1 MKILEHA
8 QRHALEMMQKTLNIY
23 FLLIITVLLAACGQG
38 NRDRSKIPPSPF
50 QLESVMNTAAV
61 DALTDAI
68 RSNPSVAENYFKR
81 AAVFLKINNTERAME
96 DINRADQ
103 LKQNTGKYL
112 FVKALILRKMKRY
125 NEAFSFAQS
134 AEILNVDTPELYT
147 LLGDLSQQ
155 KNDIPSAEKYLAK
168 SLQIAP
174 YDGETHFYKGTLAAR
189 KGDTLTAISLIN
201 KAIEMKPSFREGY
214 TKLTEV
220 LQNYRMYDSALVVN
234 KSAMMQFPNSADL
247 FVERG
252 LVFFKFGRL
261 DSALV
266 NYEKAAAIDNK
277 RTDVLLYSAAIYYRW
292 KSYTK
297 ALENYEKA
305 LDINEDTPK
314 VNYLIGLTQ
323 EQLGNM
329 EGAEEALKEA
339 VEKNPNDEQ
348 AIIALNRVSG
358 RVNDGMTNYTPP
370 TPFKARKP
378 VTPAPKPVVVEEP
391 KKLLDTSRLR
401 INTIKPKAK
410 VNVKTDSAKRV
421 GF

>member
-1 MKILEHA
+1 MPIGVPLA
-8 QRHALEMMQKTLNIY
+8 MMQKIVNIY
-23 FLLIITVLLAACGQG
+23 FFLIIVVLLSACGQG

-50 QLESVMNTAAV
+50 QVESVMNDAAV
-61 DALTDAI
+61 EALTDAI

-81 AAVFLKINNTERAME
+81 AAVFLKIGNTERALE

-112 FVKALILRKMKRY
+112 FTKALILRKMKKY

-174 YDGETHFYKGTLAAR
+174 YDGETHFYRGTLAAR

-214 TKLTEV
+214 SKLTEV

-234 KSAMMQFPNSADL
+234 KSAMVQFPNSADL
-247 FVERG
+247 YVERG
-252 LVFFKFGRL
+252 LVFFKSGRL

-266 NYEKAAAIDNK
+266 NYEKATAIDNK

-297 ALENYEKA
+297 ALENYKKA

-329 EGAEEALKEA
+329 TEAEEALKEA

-358 RVNDGMTNYTPP
+358 RVNAGITTYTPAIP
-370 TPFKARKP
+370 TRVRKP
-378 VTPAPKPVVVEEP
+378 VPTPKPVVAEEP

-401 INTIKPKAK
+401 IHTITPKAK
-410 VNVKTDSAKRV
+410 VNVKTDSSRKIK
-421 GF
+421 F

>member
-1 MKILEHA
+1 
-8 QRHALEMMQKTLNIY
+8 MQKRLNIY
-23 FLLIITVLLAACGQG
+23 FLVIVAALLAACGQG

-50 QLESVMNTAAV
+50 QVESVMNTAAV

-81 AAVFLKINNTERAME
+81 ASVFLKIGNTERALE

-125 NEAFSFAQS
+125 NDAFSFAQS
-134 AEILNVDTPELYT
+134 AEILNIDTPELYT

-155 KNDIPSAEKYLAK
+155 KNDLASAEKYLAK

-174 YDGETHFYKGTLAAR
+174 YDGETYFYKGTLAAR
-189 KGDTLTAISLIN
+189 KGDTLTAIALMNQS
-201 KAIEMKPSFREGY
+201 IEMKPSFREGY

-234 KSAMMQFPNSADL
+234 KSAMVQFPDNPD
-247 FVERG
+247 FMVERG
-252 LVFFKFGRL
+252 LVFFKAGRL
-261 DSALV
+261 DSALA
-266 NYEKAAAIDNK
+266 NYEKVTVVDSK

-292 KSYTK
+292 KSYLK
-297 ALENYEKA
+297 ALENYEKV

-329 EGAEEALKEA
+329 EAAEEALKEA

-358 RVNDGMTNYTPP
+358 RVNAGMPNYTPTSVP
-370 TPFKARKP
+370 VRKP
-378 VTPAPKPVVVEEP
+378 AKPAPKPVVVEEP

-401 INTIKPKAK
+401 INIIKPKEK
-410 VNVKTDSAKRV
+410 VNVKTDSSKRIR
-421 GF
+421 F

>member
-1 MKILEHA
+1 
-8 QRHALEMMQKTLNIY
+8 MQKQFNLY
-23 FLLIITVLLAACGQG
+23 FLLIIAVMLAACGQG
-38 NRDRSKIPPSPF
+38 NRERSKIPPSPF
-50 QLESVMNTAAV
+50 QLESVMNKEAI
-61 DALTDAI
+61 DALTEAI

-81 AAVFLKINNTERAME
+81 ASVFLKTGNSERALE

-112 FVKALILRKMKRY
+112 FVKALILRKMKKY
-125 NEAFSFAQS
+125 SEAFSFAQS
-134 AEILNVDTPELYT
+134 AEILNIDTPELYT

-155 KNDIPSAEKYLAK
+155 KNDLASAEKYLAK

-174 YDGETHFYKGTLAAR
+174 YDGETYFYKGTLAAR
-189 KGDTLTAISLIN
+189 KGDTISAISLIN
-201 KAIEMKPSFREGY
+201 QSVEMKPSFREGY
-214 TKLTEV
+214 SKLTEI

-234 KSAMMQFPNSADL
+234 RSAIAQFPNSAADL
-247 FVERG
+247 YVERG
-252 LVFFKFGRL
+252 LVYFKVGRL

-266 NYEKAAAIDNK
+266 NYERAASIDNK

-292 KSYTK
+292 KSYEK
-297 ALENYEKA
+297 ALETYERV
-305 LDINEDTPK
+305 LEINEATPK
-314 VNYLIGLTQ
+314 VDYFIGLTQ

-329 EGAEEALKEA
+329 QKAEDALKEA

-358 RVNDGMTNYTPP
+358 RVNADYGNYQPAPAPVRRP
-370 TPFKARKP
+370 TPA
-378 VTPAPKPVVVEEP
+378 APKPVVVEEP

-410 VNVKTDSAKRV
+410 VNVKTDSTRKI

>member
-1 MKILEHA
+1 MSVDIPLI
-8 QRHALEMMQKTLNIY
+8 MMQRQVNIY
-23 FLLIITVLLAACGQG
+23 FLLIIASLLAACGQG
-38 NRDRSKIPPSPF
+38 NRDRSKIPPSPY
-50 QLESVMNTAAV
+50 QTESVMNTAAV
-61 DALTDAI
+61 DALTEAI

-81 AAVFLKINNTERAME
+81 ASIFLKTNNTERALE

-112 FVKALILRKMKRY
+112 FVKAMILRKMKRY

-134 AEILNVDTPELYT
+134 AEILNIDTPELYT

-155 KNDIPSAEKYLAK
+155 KNDLVSAEKYLAK

-189 KGDTLTAISLIN
+189 KGDTLKAIALIN
-201 KAIEMKPSFREGY
+201 QAIEMKPSFREGY
-214 TKLTEV
+214 SKLTEV

-234 KSAMMQFPNSADL
+234 KSAMVQFPKNADL

-252 LVFFKFGRL
+252 LVFFKVGRL

-266 NYEKAAAIDNK
+266 NYEKAAALDGK
-277 RTDVLLYSAAIYYRW
+277 RTDVLLYSGAIYYRW
-292 KSYTK
+292 KSYER
-297 ALENYEKA
+297 ALQNYEKV
-305 LDINEDTPK
+305 LDINENTPK
-314 VNYLIGLTQ
+314 VDYLIGLTQ
-323 EQLGNM
+323 EQLGNI
-329 EGAEEALKEA
+329 EKSEEALKAA

-358 RVNDGMTNYTPP
+358 IVNAGIGNYTPP
-370 TPFKARKP
+370 VQARR
-378 VTPAPKPVVVEEP
+378 PAPASSKPVVVEEP
-391 KKLLDTSRLR
+391 RKLLDTTRLR

-410 VNVKTDSAKRV
+410 VNVKTDTSKKIS
-421 GF
+421 F

>member
-1 MKILEHA
+1 MKILEYTRWYAIHMMHKQA
-8 QRHALEMMQKTLNIY
+8 NLYFIVIIAL
-23 FLLIITVLLAACGQG
+23 FLAACGQG

-50 QLESVMNTAAV
+50 QTESVMNTAAV
-61 DALTDAI
+61 DALTEAI

-81 AAVFLKINNTERAME
+81 ASIFLKTGNTERALE

-112 FVKALILRKMKRY
+112 FVKALILRKMKKY

-155 KNDIPSAEKYLAK
+155 KNDLASAEKYLAK

-189 KGDTLTAISLIN
+189 KGDTLTAIALIN
-201 KAIEMKPSFREGY
+201 QAIEMKPSFREGY

-234 KSAMMQFPNSADL
+234 KSAMIQFPNSADL

-266 NYEKAAAIDNK
+266 NYEKAATIDAK

-292 KSYTK
+292 KSYER
-297 ALENYEKA
+297 ALQNYEKV
-305 LDINEDTPK
+305 LDINENTPK
-314 VNYLIGLTQ
+314 IDYLIGLTQ

-329 EGAEEALKEA
+329 EKAEEALKEA

-348 AIIALNRVSG
+348 AMIALNRVSG
-358 RVNDGMTNYTPP
+358 RVNAGIGTYTPP
-370 TPFKARKP
+370 AP
-378 VTPAPKPVVVEEP
+378 VRRPTPAPSKPVVVEEP

-410 VNVKTDSAKRV
+410 VNVKTDSTKKI
-421 GF
+421 GI

>member
-1 MKILEHA
+1 
-8 QRHALEMMQKTLNIY
+8 MMQKQLNIN
-23 FLLIITVLLAACGQG
+23 FLLVIIVLLTACGQG
-38 NRDRSKIPPSPF
+38 SRDRSKIPPSPF
-50 QLESVMNTAAV
+50 QVESVMNTAAV

-81 AAVFLKINNTERAME
+81 AEVFLKIGNTERALE

-112 FVKALILRKMKRY
+112 FVKALILRKMKKY

-134 AEILNVDTPELYT
+134 AEILNIDTPELYT

-155 KNDIPSAEKYLAK
+155 KNDIVSAEKYLAK

-174 YDGETHFYKGTLAAR
+174 YDGETHFYRGTLAAR
-189 KGDTLTAISLIN
+189 KGDTLTAIALIN

-214 TKLTEV
+214 SKLTEV

-234 KSAMMQFPNSADL
+234 KSAISQFPKNPDL
-247 FVERG
+247 IVERG

-266 NYEKAAAIDNK
+266 NYEKAAAMDDK

-292 KSYTK
+292 KSYTR
-297 ALENYEKA
+297 ALENYKKA

-329 EGAEEALKEA
+329 EDAEEALKEA

-358 RVNDGMTNYTPP
+358 RVNAGMTNYTP
-370 TPFKARKP
+370 TPVHVRRP
-378 VTPAPKPVVVEEP
+378 VPQAPKPVVVEEP

-401 INTIKPKAK
+401 INTIKPKVK
-410 VNVKTDSAKRV
+410 VNVKTDSSKRIK
-421 GF
+421 F

>member
-1 MKILEHA
+1 MKILGYASSHTI
-8 QRHALEMMQKTLNIY
+8 EMMQKTLNIY
-23 FLLIITVLLAACGQG
+23 FLLIITVLLGACGQG

-81 AAVFLKINNTERAME
+81 AAVFLKVGNTERALE

-112 FVKALILRKMKRY
+112 FTKALILRKMKRY

-174 YDGETHFYKGTLAAR
+174 FDGETHFYRGTLAAR
-189 KGDTLTAISLIN
+189 KGDTLAAISLIN

-220 LQNYRMYDSALVVN
+220 LQNYRIYDSALVVN
-234 KSAMMQFPNSADL
+234 KSAMAQFPNNADL

-266 NYEKAAAIDNK
+266 NYEKAAVIDDK

-292 KSYTK
+292 KSYTR
-297 ALENYEKA
+297 ALENYKKA

-358 RVNDGMTNYTPP
+358 RVNEGMTNYTPP
-370 TPFKARKP
+370 PTHVRKP
-378 VTPAPKPVVVEEP
+378 VTPAPKPVVVEEQ

-401 INTIKPKAK
+401 INTIKPKVK
-410 VNVKTDSAKRV
+410 VNVKTDSSRKIK
-421 GF
+421 F

>member
-1 MKILEHA
+1 
-8 QRHALEMMQKTLNIY
+8 MQKSVNIY
-23 FLLIITVLLAACGQG
+23 FLLSITVLLAACGQG

-50 QLESVMNTAAV
+50 QVESVMNTAAV

-81 AAVFLKINNTERAME
+81 ASVFLKIGNTERALE

-112 FVKALILRKMKRY
+112 FIKALILRKMKKY

-155 KNDIPSAEKYLAK
+155 KNDNASAEKYLAK

-174 YDGETHFYKGTLAAR
+174 YDGETHFYRGTLAAR
-189 KGDTLTAISLIN
+189 KGDTLKAISLIN
-201 KAIEMKPSFREGY
+201 KAIELKPSFREGY
-214 TKLTEV
+214 SKLTEV

-234 KSAMMQFPNSADL
+234 KSALIQFPDNTDL
-247 FVERG
+247 LVERG
-252 LVFFKFGRL
+252 LVFFKSGRL

-266 NYEKAAAIDNK
+266 NYEKAAIIDSK

-292 KSYTK
+292 KNYTK
-297 ALENYEKA
+297 ALENYEKV

-323 EQLGNM
+323 EQLGNID
-329 EGAEEALKEA
+329 EAENALKEA

-358 RVNDGMTNYTPP
+358 RVNAGLGNYSPP
-370 TPFKARKP
+370 VNVRKP
-378 VTPAPKPVVVEEP
+378 VAAAPKPVVVEEP

-410 VNVKTDSAKRV
+410 VNVKTDSTKRI

>member
-1 MKILEHA
+1 
-8 QRHALEMMQKTLNIY
+8 MMQKQLNIY
-23 FLLIITVLLAACGQG
+23 FLLFIVVLLAACGQG
-38 NRDRSKIPPSPF
+38 SRDRSKIPPSPF
-50 QLESVMNTAAV
+50 QVESVMNTAAV

-81 AAVFLKINNTERAME
+81 AAVFLKTGNTERALE

-112 FVKALILRKMKRY
+112 FVKALILRKMKKY

-155 KNDIPSAEKYLAK
+155 KNDIVSAEKYLAK

-174 YDGETHFYKGTLAAR
+174 YDGETYFYRGTLSAR
-189 KGDTLTAISLIN
+189 KGDTLAAISLIN

-214 TKLTEV
+214 SKLTEV

-234 KSAMMQFPNSADL
+234 KSAMVQFPKNADL

-252 LVFFKFGRL
+252 LIFFKFGRL

-266 NYEKAAAIDNK
+266 SYEKAAAIDSK

-292 KSYTK
+292 KSYIK

-329 EGAEEALKEA
+329 EDAEEALKEA

-358 RVNDGMTNYTPP
+358 RVNAGMTNYTPP
-370 TPFKARKP
+370 PVHVRKP
-378 VTPAPKPVVVEEP
+378 TLPTPKPVVVEEP
-391 KKLLDTSRLR
+391 RKLLDTSRLR

-410 VNVKTDSAKRV
+410 VNVKTDSTKRI